1 MWESGLQRAHAG
13 ESVARKRTQVIN
25 TKLAG
30 VSQANP
36 DGTERQDLIKNLTM
50 GEMVLLVRDHG
61 NDHDLYATQVQAQSG
76 EVIGLL
82 PRQKTPQ
89 VGAWIDAGN
98 LAIANVTSRGSA
110 PGKDLVGVNIALVSE
125 EDRPQVEADIRNRER
140 WRRKE
145 LERLQPP
152 IPGPAP
158 KFQVTEEDGF
168 PISMILLGVGLFLF
182 MACGYTVC
190 GG

>member
-1 MWESGLQRAHAG
+1 
-13 ESVARKRTQVIN
+13 
-25 TKLAG
+25 
-30 VSQANP
+30 
-36 DGTERQDLIKNLTM
+36 M
-50 GEMVLLVRDHG
+50 GEMILLVRDHG
-61 NDHDLYATQVQAQSG
+61 NENNLYAVQVQTQSG
-76 EVIGLL
+76 EVIGWV

-110 PGKDLVGVNIALVSE
+110 PGKDLVGVNIDIALVSE

-145 LERLQPP
+145 LERLRGPR
-152 IPGPAP
+152 PGPAP
-158 KFQVTEEDGF
+158 KIQVVQGDDF
-168 PISMILLGVGLFLF
+168 PIGMILLGVGLCLF
-182 MACGYTVC
+182 VACGFAVC